1 MKLFKKIRKKIRMHL
16 PYSRSSKLDAIQSNV
31 RKLHD
36 DARAIQTL
44 SKALLFCMEH
54 PTGYISQN
62 DASKASQFLLEIALH
77 NEKEVNAI
85 ERQLNKIKED

>member
-1 MKLFKKIRKKIRMHL
+1 MKLFKKMRKKMRMHL
-16 PYSRSSKLDAIQSNV
+16 PYSHNFQLDVIQSNV
-31 RKLHD
+31 RKLKN

-54 PTGYISQN
+54 PTGYISKK
-62 DASKASQFLLEIALH
+62 DANKASQFLLETALH

-85 ERQLNKIKED
+85 ERQLNKIKEG